1 MVTRQELLKYADT
14 LYELKDSEFVKA
26 YLKAQHEI
34 VTYFHSQEEN
44 VVKSL
49 EYYKSSKK
57 YDYYIELPY
66 EKFEVLANGKYGFR
80 QHNFSYCGKGVGE
93 YKNWSLSGCCSLC
106 NFTKEKIKDMI
117 NKRIK
122 EDNEEVIEN
131 DKKES

>member
-1 MVTRQELLKYADT
+1 MITRQELLEYADT
-14 LYELKDSEFVKA
+14 LYELENNEVVKT
-26 YLKAQHEI
+26 YLKALHK
-34 VTYFHSQEEN
+34 VVSYSQNEKN
-44 VVKSL
+44 HASL

-93 YKNWSLSGCCSLC
+93 YKNWSISGCCSLC

-117 NKRIK
+117 DKRIK
-122 EDNEEVIEN
+122 EDNEEIGN
-131 DKKES
+131 NGKI

>member
-26 YLKAQHEI
+26 YLKAQHEV
-34 VTYFHSQEEN
+34 VTYSQKEN
-44 VVKSL
+44 VVSL

-66 EKFEVLANGKYGFR
+66 ENFEILANGKYGFR
-80 QHNFSYCGKGVGE
+80 QHGFSYCGKGVGD

-106 NFTKEKIKDMI
+106 NFSKEKIKTIID
-117 NKRIK
+117 KRIK
-122 EDNEEVIEN
+122 EDNEEVNNNGKI
-131 DKKES
+131 

>member
-26 YLKAQHEI
+26 YLKALHK
-34 VTYFHSQEEN
+34 VVSYSQNEKN
-44 VVKSL
+44 HASL

-93 YKNWSLSGCCSLC
+93 YKNWSISGCCSLC

-117 NKRIK
+117 DKRIK
-122 EDNEEVIEN
+122 EDNEEIGDN
-131 DKKES
+131 GKI